1 MILRDPVHGLI
12 AFEAE
17 EERVVELLIDTP
29 EVQRLRRVRQL
40 GVTALAFPGAE
51 HTRFAHAI
59 GSAHVM
65 KLLLARLR
73 AIHGA
78 LPFWHRV
85 STDRARDALAAALLH
100 DVGHGPLSHL
110 FEDALPGTPHHE
122 AWTERIVL
130 DPSTGVNQ
138 VLARLDPQMPS
149 RVAALVRGEHELPYL
164 AKAVSGTFDVDR
176 CDYLLRDA
184 HATGVR
190 YGLFDLD
197 WLLRSLRFAPVAA
210 PGGASATDPGRE
222 DAVEAPSLGI
232 DGAKGLPAI
241 EAFIIARLNMFQQV
255 YLHKATR
262 SAEWMI
268 RRALARAAERLVDG
282 DRLPQVPRAIELA
295 ANGAPMS
302 LDDYLELDDGVI
314 AGAMHAWEGARD
326 PALADLCKRIRD
338 RRLFKTVELFGE
350 QAFGAGREEA
360 VALARG
366 VAGARGF
373 DPDVYVGIDLAS
385 DVPFGAEAEPLRVV
399 FAKGPAR
406 PLSDVSFLLT
416 RLAGQILSR
425 VRIVIAPELREDVL
439 RALGL

>member
-1 MILRDPVHGLI
+1 MILRDPVHGLV
-12 AFEAE
+12 AFESE
-17 EERVVELLIDTP
+17 EERVVEALMDTP

-51 HTRFAHAI
+51 HTRFAHAV
-59 GSAHVM
+59 GAAFVM
-65 KLLLARLR
+65 KMLVARLR
-73 AIHGA
+73 VIHDE

-110 FEDALPGTPHHE
+110 FEGAIPGTPHHE
-122 AWTERIVL
+122 VWTERIVL
-130 DPSTGVNQ
+130 DPSTGVHK
-138 VLARLDPQMPS
+138 VLAGLDSQMPG

-197 WLLRSLRFAPVAA
+197 WLLRSLRFAPRALNA
-210 PGGASATDPGRE
+210 
-222 DAVEAPSLGI
+222 APSLAI

-241 EAFIIARLNMFQQV
+241 EGFLIARLFMFQQV

-262 SAEWMI
+262 AAEWMI
-268 RRALARAAERLVDG
+268 HRALARAASCLLDG
-282 DRLPQVPRAIELA
+282 EPLPQVPRAIAL
-295 ANGAPMS
+295 GAHGEPMP
-302 LDDYLELDDGVI
+302 LHDYLEMDDGVI
-314 AGAMHAWEGARD
+314 AGAMHAWESSRD
-326 PALADLCKRIRD
+326 TALADLCKRIRD
-338 RRLFKTVELFGE
+338 RRLFKTYELFGE
-350 QAFGAGREEA
+350 QATTAGREE
-360 VALARG
+360 VLAIARQAASERG
-366 VAGARGF
+366 L
-373 DPDVYVGIDLAS
+373 DPDVYVGLDVAS
-385 DVPFGAEAEPLRVV
+385 DIPFGAEKEPLMVV

-425 VRIVIAPELREDVL
+425 VRLVFAPELRDDVMH
-439 RALGL
+439 ALGVGDS

>member
-1 MILRDPVHGLI
+1 MILRDPVHGLVS
-12 AFEAE
+12 FESD

-29 EVQRLRRVRQL
+29 EMQRLRRVRQL

-59 GSAHVM
+59 GAAFVM

-73 AIHGA
+73 AIHGE

-110 FEDALPGTPHHE
+110 FEDAIPGTPHHE

-130 DPSTGVNQ
+130 DPSTGVHR
-138 VLARLDPQMPS
+138 VLADLDPQMPV

-164 AKAVSGTFDVDR
+164 AKAVSGIFDVDR

-190 YGLFDLD
+190 YGVFDLD
-197 WLLRSLRFAPVAA
+197 WLLRSLRFVPVH
-210 PGGASATDPGRE
+210 GSN
-222 DAVEAPSLGI
+222 EAPSLGI

-241 EAFIIARLNMFQQV
+241 EAFILARLFMFQQV

-262 SAEWMI
+262 AAEWMI
-268 RRALARAAERLVDG
+268 HRALGRAAECLVDG
-282 DRLPQVPRAIELA
+282 ERLPAVPRAIEV
-295 ANGAPMS
+295 GARGEPMP
-302 LDDYLELDDGVI
+302 LPDYLELDDGVI
-314 AGAMHAWEGARD
+314 AGAMHVWEHARD
-326 PALADLCKRIRD
+326 PGLADLCKRIRD
-338 RRLFKTVELFGE
+338 RRLFKTFELFGE
-350 QAFGAGREEA
+350 LSIGEGREEA
-360 VALARG
+360 LALARAAA
-366 VAGARGF
+366 VARGL
-373 DPDVYVGIDLAS
+373 DPDIYVGLDVAS
-385 DVPFGAEAEPLRVV
+385 DVPFGAEPEPLLVV
-399 FAKGPAR
+399 FNKGPAR

-416 RLAGQILSR
+416 RLAGQLLSR
-425 VRIVIAPELREDVL
+425 VRLVFAPELRDDVI
-439 RALGL
+439 RALGK